1 MDPHAHFIQ
10 NWSIWQG
17 EMEGADLRVFLGIVE
32 RFKKSCLIT
41 FRQNQ
46 AGLGLAQ
53 GQNKGF
59 FPPPLAGWGPQ
70 SSSRSVA

>member
-1 MDPHAHFIQ
+1 
-10 NWSIWQG
+10 
-17 EMEGADLRVFLGIVE
+17 MEGADLRVFVGIVE

-59 FPPPLAGWGPQ
+59 FHHHLQVGAP
-70 SSSRSVA
+70 SRVRVQLPKLSG